1 MADPMRDLDN
11 LLDLERLYLLKGA
24 LDHLPEISDRKLELV
39 DELHGQSHA
48 LPDAIREKLHKNQD
62 LLKSAIA
69 GIQAAKNRMTEF
81 RHVRDCLS
89 FYGPQGHMQNI
100 PLSGARQ
107 LKTKA

>member
-1 MADPMRDLDN
+1 MADPMRDLDH
-11 LLDLERLYLLKGA
+11 LLERERHYLLTGA
-24 LDHLPEISDRKLELV
+24 LDQLPDISDRKLELV
-39 DELHGQSHA
+39 DELQGQSDP
-48 LPDAIREKLHKNQD
+48 LPDTIRDKLRKNRD
-62 LLKSAIA
+62 LLQSAIA

-89 FYGPQGHMQNI
+89 FYGPQGHKQNI